1 MTSAERVAGSG
12 GARVNAVERAAERSI
27 ESRLAAA
34 GLPPLPRLAWLEV
47 DTDALAANLRLVRA
61 IVAPSA
67 RLAAVVKADGYGH
80 GIEIAA
86 RTFSAAGADLLC
98 VATLDEALRLRAG
111 GVRAPVA
118 LLFAVPPEQVVDAIA
133 AGVEVIASEMGHLKE
148 TLAVWRAKGRDA
160 AAGPLSLHLEV
171 ETGLMRAGIAP
182 ERAGEAAWLVR
193 ETPGAKLAGIWSH
206 LASSHDEVASAA
218 QVRRFEAAT
227 ASVQAAGIAVPP
239 RHLAATGALFAGTA
253 PHYEMARPGLVL
265 YGELPEHL
273 PVSETATP
281 TARALRPAL
290 TLKARPLRIE
300 AVPANTPVGY
310 GGLWR
315 AQRPSVVAT
324 LPVGYGDGWDRAYG
338 ARASA
343 LVRGRR
349 VPLVGS
355 VAMDAVAADVTDV
368 PGVGLAD
375 EFVLLGAQQAERV
388 GAAELARLRN
398 TISWEVL
405 SSMAQRV
412 TRVYHAEAG
421 LLGVRTLVGEALAR

>member
-1 MTSAERVAGSG
+1 M
-12 GARVNAVERAAERSI
+12 
-27 ESRLAAA
+27 
-34 GLPPLPRLAWLEV
+34 
-47 DTDALAANLRLVRA
+47 
-61 IVAPSA
+61 
-67 RLAAVVKADGYGH
+67 
-80 GIEIAA
+80 
-86 RTFSAAGADLLC
+86 
-98 VATLDEALRLRAG
+98 
-111 GVRAPVA
+111 
-118 LLFAVPPEQVVDAIA
+118 
-133 AGVEVIASEMGHLKE
+133 
-148 TLAVWRAKGRDA
+148 WRAKGRDA
-160 AAGPLSLHLEV
+160 ATGPLSLHLEV

-300 AVPANTPVGY
+300 AVPPNTPVGY

-315 AQRPSVVAT
+315 AERPSVVAT